1 MSFRPVAF
9 VVDCDVCAESLEDGD
24 LIARFATQAAAAK
37 EAEAAG
43 WVRDA
48 GGGMV
53 CARDNELHREARQ
66 LGPL

>member
-24 LIARFATQAAAAK
+24 VVIRFASKAAAAK

-43 WVRDA
+43 WVLDA
-48 GGGMV
+48 AGGMV
-53 CARDNELHREARQ
+53 CARDNEPHREARR